1 MRIFPFNVNT
11 FFVRFLIPACIFVSL
26 FFFLMMK
33 LLTTIS
39 RAFVGFL
46 FIFSG
51 LIKANDPLGFSYKL
65 SEYFEKFKEEWSV
78 MGWLFDFMHEWALP
92 LAMFIVVLEIVL
104 GVAVLTGYKKKVTNL
119 LLLLLIVFFTA
130 LTFVSAQFEWV
141 RSCGCFGDAI
151 PLTPWQSFIKDLVL
165 LGLILVI
172 MAGQKHIQEGEIDK
186 PLYILFALCLAFL
199 VWLSSKLNWYVPA
212 LYPAVI
218 VLLYV
223 VLNKSI
229 KDKSALASTA
239 IGLFS
244 SCLFTYHAY
253 AHLPFKDFR
262 AYAIG
267 KNIPEQMV
275 AVPSILKYTYNLKDK
290 ASGEIIHVESF
301 PENYELKY
309 EYLNFDTTVIKAGIP
324 AKIHDF
330 VLMNADKSDYT
341 GDVLENP
348 DLNFLLVAYDLE
360 NTNLDVQSKIKS
372 FSEQCAQN
380 KLLFKGVT
388 ASTREQVEQLEKKYG
403 QNFEYYF
410 CDAVTL
416 KTIIRS
422 NPGLVA
428 IKNGTI
434 VGQWH
439 YNDFTGFEEAMQVG
453 R

>member
-1 MRIFPFNVNT
+1 
-11 FFVRFLIPACIFVSL
+11 
-26 FFFLMMK
+26 MK
-33 LLTTIS
+33 LITTIS
-39 RAFVGFL
+39 RALVGFL

-65 SEYFEKFKEEWSV
+65 SEYFEKFKEEMSAL
-78 MGWLFDFMHEWALP
+78 GWLFDFMHEWALP

-104 GVAVLTGYKKKVTNL
+104 GVAVLTGYMKKLTNL
-119 LLLLLIVFFTA
+119 LLLLLILFFTA

-165 LGLILVI
+165 LTLILII
-172 MAGQKHIQEGEIDK
+172 MAGQKHIEEAEIDT
-186 PLYILFALCLAFL
+186 PLYALFALCLAFL

-212 LYPAVI
+212 IYPAVLTLVYI
-218 VLLYV
+218 A
-223 VLNKSI
+223 LNKLS
-229 KDKSALASTA
+229 KEKSALIATVL
-239 IGLFS
+239 GLLS
-244 SCLFTYHAY
+244 SCWFTYHAY

-275 AVPSILKYTYNLKDK
+275 GVPSVLKYTYNLKDK
-290 ASGEIIHVESF
+290 ATGEMIHVESF
-301 PENYELKY
+301 PENYEAKY
-309 EYLNFDTTVIKAGIP
+309 EYVNFDTTVIKAGIP

-348 DLNFLLVAYDLE
+348 DLNFLLVSYDLDK
-360 NTNLDVQSKIKS
+360 TNLDIQPAIKA
-372 FSEQCAQN
+372 FSEQCAKN
-380 KLLFKGVT
+380 NIIFKGAT
-388 ASTREQVEQLEKKYG
+388 ASTKEQVAQLESKYG
-403 QNFEYYF
+403 QSFEYYF

-428 IKNGTI
+428 FKNGTV

-439 YNDFTGFEEAMQVG
+439 YNDFPSYEEALKVG
-453 R
+453 SK